1 MKKKFSLFVLLF
13 ALITCLLFSYSEDGN
28 GYPHSYDTGAYGGGN
43 SSSNGSGS
51 GINGSGSSGGSGDDR
66 GNCIEGTTMEWR
78 QIVDIVIIFHP
89 FHFSG

>member
-1 MKKKFSLFVLLF
+1 MVKRMVEVEGEVVLVVG
-13 ALITCLLFSYSEDGN
+13 DG
-28 GYPHSYDTGAYGGGN
+28 
-43 SSSNGSGS
+43 
-51 GINGSGSSGGSGDDR
+51 SGGSGDDR